1 MILGIFHLTVNNK
14 NDDDDDDDD
23 DLKEKKMRFIYL
35 YDF

>member
-23 DLKEKKMRFIYL
+23 LKEKKMRFIYL